1 MAQPPRQ
8 FGGSI
13 RRGPM
18 AADAFQAQF
27 TQIHN
32 ALFRDRRLSFKA
44 KGIFGLISTHRDG
57 FGISQ
62 AAIASFAT
70 DGVAAVGSGLKE
82 LIGFGYLQRERK
94 RNELGQLG
102 EAEYF
107 ITDMPQGLILTFDPG
122 FDPLDQ
128 GPGAGERNRR
138 SEPGCG
144 NRTQEPAGQTPR
156 SEPKCGFPK
165 QGEPTL
171 ENRLHK
177 KTTTSKKTNKTKN
190 DAAAPRSGGTSVRTS
205 TSGSSAR
212 EARSGSAASATTP
225 PRPDQSEADPGR
237 PQGGRAG
244 GGQKARHAA
253 AELAIVRSVRAFYP
267 PELLGVLPELPRV
280 SSAILSAM
288 RTDGRTAEQLGERI
302 GYRWIHHGFAAKHA
316 AGKLS
321 SPVGAAVAMVRPLR
335 RGDRYACADARCEN
349 GRDVITGVECRLCEV
364 RITDQ
369 KAARR
374 PREGLAGTPGGNSP
388 STGPAQAAEGRSGRL
403 KDCEEPSCR
412 QPIPATGGPLCSGC
426 VIDAQ
431 EAHDA
436 AQAAAARWEAEA
448 DNPQPVPGTD
458 PQDEEDAATARLR
471 ARIAGQWGTPE
482 ELAAYGHGTEQ

>member
-1 MAQPPRQ
+1 MMAQPPRQ
-8 FGGSI
+8 FGGHI

-57 FGISQ
+57 FGVSR
-62 AAIASFAT
+62 AAISRFST
-70 DGVAAVGSGLKE
+70 DGIAAVSSGLKE
-82 LIGFGYLQRERK
+82 LVALGYLHRSRT
-94 RNELGQLG
+94 RNEAGQLG
-102 EAEYF
+102 DAEYF
-107 ITDMPQGLILTFDPG
+107 ITDMPDGLILTFDPG

-128 GPGAGERNRR
+128 GPGFEGQRRR
-138 SEPGCG
+138 SGPGG
-144 NRTQEPAGQTPR
+144 ENRTQDPAGQTRR
-156 SEPKCGFPK
+156 SEPKCGIPTL
-165 QGEPTL
+165 GNPTL
-171 ENRLHK
+171 ENRPHK

-190 DAAAPRSGGTSVRTS
+190 DAAAPRSGGTSDRTS

-212 EARSGSAASATTP
+212 EARSGSAASAKTP
-225 PRPDQSEADPGR
+225 PRSDQNEVEPGR
-237 PQGGRAG
+237 RKGGD
-244 GGQKARHAA
+244 GQACDSRKARHTA
-253 AELAIVRSVRAFYP
+253 AELATVRSVRAFYP
-267 PELLGVLPELPRV
+267 PEVLDVLPELPRV

-288 RTDGRTAEQLGERI
+288 RTDGRTVEQLGERI
-302 GYRWIHHGFAAKHA
+302 RYRWIHHGYAAKHA

-349 GRDVITGVECRLCEV
+349 GRDVITDVECRLCEV
-364 RITDQ
+364 RIADR
-369 KAARR
+369 KA
-374 PREGLAGTPGGNSP
+374 PREGLAGAPVTVPSPGAG
-388 STGPAQAAEGRSGRL
+388 QVAEGRSGRL

-412 QPIPATGGPLCSGC
+412 QPIPVTGGPLCSGC

-436 AQAAAARWEAEA
+436 ALAAAARWEAEA
-448 DNPQPVPGTD
+448 DSSQPVRGRG

-471 ARIAGQWGTPE
+471 AQIAGQWGTPE
-482 ELAAYGHGTEQ
+482 ELAAYGHGIER